1 MQKLTK
7 KLATLSLCALM
18 ALPVISAPQR
28 AEASNAQAC
37 LAEALYFEARGEGAR
52 GQRAVGEVIL
62 NRVDSRQFPSTVCG
76 VVNQRGQ
83 FTYRR
88 GRPMSN
94 AAARARSHQI
104 AAELLAGAPRELTGG
119 ATYFHATS
127 VRPSWSRRFVRTTQ
141 IGAHVFYRP
150 GQRVASN

>member
-7 KLATLSLCALM
+7 KLASLSLCALM
-18 ALPVISAPQR
+18 ALPVLSAPER

-37 LAEALYFEARGEGAR
+37 LAEALYFEARGEGVN

-83 FTYRR
+83 FTYSR
-88 GRPMSN
+88 GRSMSN
-94 AAARARSHQI
+94 RQAAARAHQI
-104 AAELLAGAPRELTGG
+104 AADLLAGAPRNLTGG
-119 ATYFHATS
+119 ATYFHATH